1 MKKLLQTLFAV
12 AVAFVLLPGCDALQ
26 TDYSDVK
33 ARVDVLE
40 GTTIPSVEQQVTA
53 IKGTVTQ
60 LEEFKATL
68 DDRVKALESDDDANK
83 KDIADLKATVE
94 DLEKQISELKTLYI
108 DVLDDA
114 TRSWAEETFL
124 TITKAQELSD
134 RIKAIEDLD
143 MGAYKTQIQSQVD
156 AIEASLKAWVNTQLA
171 DYATISDV
179 TSKIDQLK
187 ADAATANGE
196 LKTELEGKI
205 ATLQTEFTDAKSYFE
220 TSLKEAIEKACAA
233 NGLIDAEIAKQI
245 NDAKT
250 TLQGK
255 IDTLEDSIE
264 ALENRITAL
273 EQTIKDML
281 ARIQSIKVVPTYTDG
296 YVDAPGAVKFDI
308 QPLEAAKALAETEGA
323 KDFLNFQA
331 VEVATK
337 AESSFKNFTVKSV
350 KMDPL
355 GEFVL
360 VTVAIPEDASWKEAF
375 EAGTLSLSARLCIEA
390 FKGSGNYVSKTS
402 DYFTLYYNIPVTSI
416 TLDKT
421 EASLGIP
428 VTLTATVEPSDAT
441 DKTIVWSSSD
451 ETVATVDENGVVV
464 GGSDG
469 TAIITATPRSGSGIS
484 ATCTVNVEK
493 ACVQLW
499 EDGPYWATYNVGA
512 TKAEEYGYYFQWG
525 DVTPYTYKYD
535 PAYPDDTSKGQ
546 WVKVEDGSSID
557 FAGSGKN
564 CPTFNKKPSVL
575 LSEGYIDDSGN
586 LAAAYDA
593 ATAYL
598 GSSWRMPTRD
608 EIFALKGE
616 GAEAKCTNE
625 WTDDYKGTGVA
636 GMVVKGKGEYA
647 SRSIFL
653 PAAGRGQSSKYYY
666 FAKTYGYYRSST
678 PTQKLNIVG
687 NTMYVNNASAAMYFI
702 SGIVCTPAVDASRYD
717 ARSVRPVYVP

>member
-1 MKKLLQTLFAV
+1 MFAV
-12 AVAFVLLPGCDALQ
+12 AAAIVLLPGCDALQ

-60 LEEFKATL
+60 LEEFKAAL
-68 DDRVKALESDDDANK
+68 DERVKALESDNTANQ
-83 KDIADLKATVE
+83 KDLADLKATIE
-94 DLEKQISELKTLYI
+94 DLEKQISDLKTYYI

-114 TRSWAEETFL
+114 TRSWAEGTFL

-143 MGAYKTQIQSQVD
+143 MGAYKTQIQAQVD
-156 AIEASLKAWVNTQLA
+156 AIEESLKTWVGEQLA
-171 DYATISDV
+171 DYAKISDV
-179 TSKIDQLK
+179 TAKITQLK

-205 ATLQTEFTDAKSYFE
+205 TTLQAEFTDAKTYFE

-233 NGLIDAEIAKQI
+233 DGVIDAEIAKQI
-245 NDAKT
+245 NEAKT

-264 ALENRITAL
+264 ALETRIAAV
-273 EQTIKDML
+273 EQTIKEL
-281 ARIQSIKVVPTYTDG
+281 LSRIQSIKAVPTYTDG

-308 QPLEAAKALAETEGA
+308 QPLEAAKALVETEGA
-323 KDFLNFQA
+323 KDFLSFQA
-331 VEVATK
+331 VEVKTK
-337 AESSFKNFTVKSV
+337 AGESSFKEFTVESV
-350 KMDPL
+350 EMDQL

-360 VTVAIPEDASWKEAF
+360 VTVAFPEGADWKEDF

-416 TLDKT
+416 KLDKT

-428 VTLTATVEPSDAT
+428 VTLTATILPENAS

-484 ATCTVNVEK
+484 ATCTVTVK
-493 ACVQLW
+493 QASVQLW
-499 EDGPYWATYNVGA
+499 EDGPYWATCNVGT
-512 TKAEEYGYYFQWG
+512 TKAEGYGYHFQFG
-525 DVTPYTYKYD
+525 DATPYTYKYD
-535 PAYPDDTSKGQ
+535 SAYPDDPLKGH
-546 WVKVEDGSSID
+546 WVKVSDGSS
-557 FAGSGKN
+557 FEFSWKN
-564 CPTFNKKPSVL
+564 CPTYNKKPSVL
-575 LSEGYIDDSGN
+575 LSEGYIDGSEN
-586 LAAAYDA
+586 LVAAYDA
-593 ATAYL
+593 ATANL
-598 GSSWRMPTRD
+598 GSSWRMPT
-608 EIFALKGE
+608 ETELFALNCE
-616 GAEAKCTNE
+616 GTEAKCTNE
-625 WTDDYKGTGVA
+625 WTNDYKGTGVA
-636 GMVVKGKGEYA
+636 GMVIKGKGEYA
-647 SRSIFL
+647 SMSIFL
-653 PAAGRGQSSKYYY
+653 PAAGWGDGGQKYYFPQVRGFY
-666 FAKTYGYYRSST
+666 LSST
-678 PTQKLNIVG
+678 PNTKLMCIMN
-687 NTMYVNNASAAMYFI
+687 NMYTTYCAAGIWFH
-702 SGIVCTPAVDASRYD
+702 SGIVCTQTALDRYNG
-717 ARSVRPVYVP
+717 RSVRPVYVP